1 MPVSKACFNIHS
13 QHPITH
19 LLMRHPSLLLLIT
32 ALTLMPAALH
42 AADKVDPA
50 QQKMREMIRNSMIQL
65 RDANAKL
72 ATAQAAQADA
82 EEKVKDLQ
90 GQLDALTKKSTAEKH
105 AADQT
110 IDELKT
116 KLLNDDMKINHLTES
131 LGKWKQGYAKLA
143 DYAKAT
149 EGKRQELAS
158 KIILLDRRIA
168 EQQTKNAEMYRLGNE
183 VLDRYAQF
191 GLGTAISARE
201 PFVGITK
208 VKFQNLLQD
217 YQNKLTDE
225 TIKSDKSTASSS
237 SASSASTPPASATGP
252 SSASSKKA
260 E

>member
-1 MPVSKACFNIHS
+1 MRKASF
-13 QHPITH
+13 
-19 LLMRHPSLLLLIT
+19 PSLLALIT
-32 ALTLMPAALH
+32 LLPLAAVSLH
-42 AADKVDPA
+42 AAEKVDPA

-72 ATAQAAQADA
+72 AVAQAAQADA

-90 GQLDALTKKSTAEKH
+90 GQLDALTKKSTAEKK
-105 AADQT
+105 AADQA
-110 IDELKT
+110 IDDLKT
-116 KLLNDDMKINHLTES
+116 KLANDDLMIAHLTES
-131 LGKWKQGYAKLA
+131 LTKWKQGYVKLA

-149 EGKRQELAS
+149 DGKRQELAS
-158 KIILLDRRIA
+158 KIILLDRRIT
-168 EQQTKNAEMYRLGNE
+168 EQQNKNAEMYRLANE

-225 TIKSDKSTASSS
+225 TIKPGDTNAPAKSGDAAASPKTAD
-237 SASSASTPPASATGP
+237 
-252 SSASSKKA
+252 
-260 E
+260 

>member
-1 MPVSKACFNIHS
+1 MRKASF
-13 QHPITH
+13 
-19 LLMRHPSLLLLIT
+19 PSLLALL
-32 ALTLMPAALH
+32 ALLPLAVLSLH
-42 AADKVDPA
+42 AAEKVDPA

-72 ATAQAAQADA
+72 AVAQAAQADA

-90 GQLDALTKKSTAEKH
+90 GQLDALTKKSTAEKK
-105 AADQT
+105 AADQA
-110 IDELKT
+110 IDDLKT
-116 KLLNDDMKINHLTES
+116 KLANDDLMIAHLTES
-131 LGKWKQGYAKLA
+131 LTKWKQGYAKLA

-158 KIILLDRRIA
+158 KIILLDRRIT
-168 EQQTKNAEMYRLGNE
+168 EQQNKNAEMYRLANE

-217 YQNKLTDE
+217 YQNQLTDE
-225 TIKSDKSTASSS
+225 TIKPGDTNAPAKSGDAAAS
-237 SASSASTPPASATGP
+237 P
-252 SSASSKKA
+252 KKA
-260 E
+260 D